1 MEVTASRTAA
11 RMRSQAGQRQARSR
25 NRFLIA
31 SLLIVA
37 AIGYMIYSATQ
48 SGSEYYLTAGEIL
61 AKGDEMVGQPVKMGG
76 RVVDNSIQWDRTA
89 NTVAFALTDGTQ
101 DLPVM
106 YSGIVPDTFQSG
118 ADVILEGKLGADGQ
132 FQATTMLAKCASKY
146 EPAIN

>member
-1 MEVTASRTAA
+1 
-11 RMRSQAGQRQARSR
+11 MRSQAGQRQARSR

-146 EPAIN
+146 EPATN

>member
-11 RMRSQAGQRQARSR
+11 RIGSEAGRKQARTR

-48 SGSEYYLTAGEIL
+48 SGSEYYLTSGEIL
-61 AKGDEMVGQPVKMGG
+61 AKGDEMVGQQVKMGG
-76 RVVDNSIQWDRTA
+76 RVVENSIQWDRTA
-89 NTVAFALTDGTQ
+89 NTVAFALTDGTES
-101 DLPVM
+101 LPIM

-118 ADVILEGKLGADGQ
+118 ADVILEGKLAADGQ

-146 EPAIN
+146 EPAIE